1 METRIQIGRLPF
13 VMIFNYLETLDIISK
28 GLILSKLCAHLLT
41 NSDII
46 KQARVLRL
54 SDLWFSLADG

>member
-1 METRIQIGRLPF
+1 
-13 VMIFNYLETLDIISK
+13 MIFNYLDTLDIISK

-54 SDLWFSLADG
+54 SALWFSLEDG